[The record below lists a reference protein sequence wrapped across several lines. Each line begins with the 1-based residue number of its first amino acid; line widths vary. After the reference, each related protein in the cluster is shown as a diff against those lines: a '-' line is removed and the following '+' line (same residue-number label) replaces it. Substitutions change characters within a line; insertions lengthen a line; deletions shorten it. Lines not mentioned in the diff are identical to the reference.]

1 MLVVTSMIIIYTSAM
16 SFFAVS
22 KVESSIRNLEEK
34 NAKIVLKKITL
45 IVNTVYKD
53 LENLKK
59 VTLEHN
65 KNKLRNLTD
74 TIWSVIQ
81 TKYEQSKPQNVGII
95 LKKRSQEFK
104 SDLTKF
110 YNDNKDKISERELK
124 KNLINYIN
132 IHRYNNGTGYFWV
145 NDFIPNMIVHPI
157 VKELNGKYLGDY
169 KDPNGVYLFTEMV
182 SKVQTNDTGLVRY
195 QWLNPKSKEV
205 EDKISYVFKFEPF
218 NWIIGTGEYYSVLK
232 QRLQKEV
239 ITLVNKVKYENNN
252 YFYISDYNNKI
263 ISHPYLQGKDFS
275 SIRDING
282 TLIIPPLINIA
293 RQKGEGFHSYWWK
306 MNNSDTSYEK
316 ITFAKDFP
324 DWEMVI
330 GTGIYINQIKDEIK
344 KRKKELMSQLR
355 EIIKTTKLGKT
366 GYLYIFNGQGEMLIH
381 PNENLDGNKEFS
393 KILTTEG
400 TYIFDD
406 LVKASKTAE
415 KSFFYKWDKPSDK
428 GNYIYEKIS
437 WVEYIPKLDLYIGSS
452 VYKDEFRESGIQ
464 IRNFVIVLA
473 ILILIISFFYSF
485 FFFKNLLSPIT
496 SLSKLALK
504 VSNGDYDTR
513 YIRNYK
519 KDEVGILADEF
530 NKMVKTIDNRTKELE
545 WTIKNLKDTQ
555 NKLIESEKMAS
566 LNLILKFCLS
576 KAMLSQ

>member
-355 EIIKTTKLGKT
+355 EIIKST
-366 GYLYIFNGQGEMLIH
+366 
-381 PNENLDGNKEFS
+381 
-393 KILTTEG
+393 
-400 TYIFDD
+400 
-406 LVKASKTAE
+406 
-415 KSFFYKWDKPSDK
+415 
-428 GNYIYEKIS
+428 
-437 WVEYIPKLDLYIGSS
+437 
-452 VYKDEFRESGIQ
+452 
-464 IRNFVIVLA
+464 
-473 ILILIISFFYSF
+473 
-485 FFFKNLLSPIT
+485 
-496 SLSKLALK
+496 
-504 VSNGDYDTR
+504 
-513 YIRNYK
+513 
-519 KDEVGILADEF
+519 
-530 NKMVKTIDNRTKELE
+530 
-545 WTIKNLKDTQ
+545 
-555 NKLIESEKMAS
+555 
-566 LNLILKFCLS
+566 
-576 KAMLSQ
+576 